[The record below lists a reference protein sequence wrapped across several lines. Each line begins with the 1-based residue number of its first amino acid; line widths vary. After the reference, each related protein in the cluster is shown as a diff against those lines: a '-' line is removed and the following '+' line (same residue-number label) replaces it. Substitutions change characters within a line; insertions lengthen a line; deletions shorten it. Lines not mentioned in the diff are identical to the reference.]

1 MTSENNGYNFSL
13 AECGCSTRM
22 VALGIGGMGSNAM
35 ENLARADIGGL
46 ELFSLNTDRQAL
58 AHCRGSQPVQI
69 GDKRTGGKGAGGN
82 SEVGRLS
89 AEDDVEKIREIVK
102 GAELVFIASGMGGGT
117 GTGAAPVIA
126 KICRELGI
134 MCVGTVT
141 MPLSCEGSKRN
152 DKARAGLDELRL
164 QVDSLLIIENE
175 NLLAVMGEEDV
186 SIKEAFQQADDVLV
200 KSVKA
205 ITSIIDA
212 HGYINLDLADLR
224 NVLQRGDSERG
235 VVAFIGIGQAT
246 GEDRAAQAAE
256 LALRNPLLRQIDIMG
271 AANLLVNVA
280 GSEQM
285 GQREAMQAVK
295 YVVERAGD
303 LDREIFMGVVTD
315 NSLGDSLSV
324 TIIATGLPDGKGQVI
339 SMVRADADRPEQSLA
354 PFELADSV
362 ANNINMP
369 NLVEVAEPGH
379 SLVMAEIAGE
389 ETSCTSDGLG
399 LSPLVCKAE
408 WQTPAY
414 LRRRSI
420 ARKAEAATPVP
431 RLKKVVNRER
441 GLDSQSTFVT
451 TGNSHYRQPLYNLA

>member
-1 MTSENNGYNFSL
+1 MTTENSDYNFSL
-13 AECGCSTRM
+13 TETGCATRM

-35 ENLARADIGGL
+35 ENLARAEIGGL

-58 AHCRGSQPVQI
+58 VHCRGSQPVQI

-82 SEVGRLS
+82 SDVGRLS
-89 AEDDVEKIREIVK
+89 AEDDAEIIRGIVK

-134 MCVGTVT
+134 MCIGTVT

-152 DKARAGLDELRL
+152 EKARAGLDELRR

-186 SIKEAFQQADDVLV
+186 SIKEAFQLADNVLV

-224 NVLQRGDSERG
+224 NVLQRGDDERG
-235 VVAFIGIGQAT
+235 VDAFIGIGEAN
-246 GEDRAAQAAE
+246 GEDRAVRAAE

-271 AANLLVNVA
+271 AANLLINVA
-280 GSEQM
+280 GSEEM

-295 YVVERAGD
+295 CVVDSAGD

-315 NSLGDSLSV
+315 NSLGDTISV
-324 TIIATGLPDGKGQVI
+324 TIIATGLPGGKGRIIPLARQ
-339 SMVRADADRPEQSLA
+339 DADHMIKNFAPENSLEQ
-354 PFELADSV
+354 PVEEVTLAGL
-362 ANNINMP
+362 I
-369 NLVEVAEPGH
+369 EVPEPGH
-379 SLVMAEIAGE
+379 PLEIAETGAE
-389 ETSCTSDGLG
+389 EAPCASDGYG
-399 LSPLVCKAE
+399 YSPLVCKAD
-408 WQTPAY
+408 WQIPAY

-420 ARKAEAATPVP
+420 ARTAEVAAPIP
-431 RLKKVVNRER
+431 RLKKVIRRDCESESHLNNQAIER
-441 GLDSQSTFVT
+441 SL
-451 TGNSHYRQPLYNLA
+451 YRQPLYNLA